1 MDESKLCRGG
11 GLVRAEVEQFR
22 PHFYH
27 AWMAQKNAKNVARD
41 VAAVCDLYE
50 FVVHVLPLILISDG
64 IIFVAYFLSSS
75 E

>member
-1 MDESKLCRGG
+1 MY
-11 GLVRAEVEQFR
+11 VR

-41 VAAVCDLYE
+41 VAAVSDLYE
-50 FVVHVLPLILISDG
+50 FVVHVLPLVLISDG
-64 IIFVAYFLSSS
+64 IIFVAYFLSCS